1 MNAQDQLKVINAG
14 FTILRVDWEKLQIKY
29 KNKDRQEWSY
39 LEDKYPSKASLK
51 RDLAFMLQSKMAV
64 ED

>member
-1 MNAQDQLKVINAG
+1 MNAQDQLKVIKAG

-29 KNKDRQEWSY
+29 KNKDHLEWSY

-51 RDLAFMLQSKMAV
+51 RDLAFLLLSSKSV